1 MGEPRY
7 IEFMTFSD
15 YKGPTGAFVA
25 TGKRIVPLDSA
36 EGVAAL
42 GHSAM
47 LSALGPGP
55 EAKRYAAGMREAL
68 DEAHR
73 LDQAAGRRA

>member
-1 MGEPRY
+1 
-7 IEFMTFSD
+7 MTFSD
-15 YKGPTGAFVA
+15 YKGPTGPYVA
-25 TGKRIVPLDSA
+25 TGRRVVPLDSA

-55 EAKRYAAGMREAL
+55 EAKRYAAGMRRAL
-68 DEAHR
+68 AEAHR
-73 LDQAAGRRA
+73 LDEEAAHRDA